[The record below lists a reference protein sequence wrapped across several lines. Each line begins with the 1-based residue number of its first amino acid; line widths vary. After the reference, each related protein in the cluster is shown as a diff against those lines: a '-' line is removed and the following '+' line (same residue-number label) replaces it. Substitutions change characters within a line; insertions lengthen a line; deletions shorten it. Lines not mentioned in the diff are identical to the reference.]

1 MTTTTLDLTIDT
13 TALDAAWRQ
22 YIDTHGVTWSGGNIW
37 QPGAPNTTADK
48 MATTVYALHVIA
60 QQARSGVLP
69 TFRSYQEAGAHFW
82 TLVHNRGIEMNLT
95 HESRWRRD
103 YSTDTVACENIGQ
116 WLAENRTLIETLPVR
131 VVPQAHDFVT
141 GDLAV
146 LDGRF
151 VRIITSYLDT
161 RTADVFWYA
170 SENGAG
176 SIYTSERGVPWSRMT
191 WAEPG
196 VQRVRRKADIYSGY
210 AGQGAEANGEY
221 VLDRVYSSQDR
232 AIWVRL
238 PNGGTAYMC
247 QNDFEPVGMFTALPE
262 RGVAYAQQDAWFLDT
277 GILGYVEDS
286 NRQRAGHERPTIG
299 VHIYSGTRSSWDLES
314 HPTANLYPAQD
325 GDECV
330 ITETNPTIPVG
341 TRVEYVR
348 ATTRSG
354 SREIIVRW
362 AGDEYTV
369 MRSCVRFG
377 HTRPQE
383 DRTPENLTITVGGIE
398 YVRKDVVDD
407 DLQKMVGTMHQGAV
421 DNGLCPVYDRT
432 QRNADAQTTYLKMGS
447 RYKNYDVVVEQTVTI
462 RRTIRVTDQATEAS
476 ARDYAIGRARDYSV
490 RTVEPRLGEGVE
502 TIRVRES
509 STPTVI
515 TTSPVS

>member
-1 MTTTTLDLTIDT
+1 MTNTTLDLTLDT
-13 TALDAAWRQ
+13 TNLDRAWEAFSSN
-22 YIDTHGVTWSGGNIW
+22 GLTWSGGNIW
-37 QPGAPNTTADK
+37 QSGREVRQAKKDTA
-48 MATTVYALHVIA
+48 TYALHVIA

-69 TFRSYQEAGAHFW
+69 TFRSHREAGAHFW
-82 TLVHNRGIEMNLT
+82 TLVYNRGQEMNLT
-95 HESRWRRD
+95 GEDRWRRN
-103 YSTDTVACENIGQ
+103 YSDDAVACEQIGV
-116 WLAENRTLIETLPVR
+116 WLDQNRALIEALPVR
-131 VVPQAHDFVT
+131 ETQPERPFEY

-146 LDGRF
+146 MDGRF
-151 VRIITSYLDT
+151 VRVIRADATA
-161 RTADVFWYA
+161 RTASVFWYA
-170 SENGAG
+170 SQDGG
-176 SIYTSERGVPWSRMT
+176 SSRYSETHEVPWSALT

-196 VQRVRRKADIYSGY
+196 VQRVRRKADIFSGYSGP
-210 AGQGAEANGEY
+210 GSVANGEY
-221 VLDRVYSSQDR
+221 VFDRVYSPTDR
-232 AIWVRL
+232 AIHIRL
-238 PNGGTAYMC
+238 ASGETTYMC
-247 QNDFEPVGMFTALPE
+247 QNDFEPVGQILAT

-286 NRQRAGHERPTIG
+286 NRQRAGHTRTTIG
-299 VHIYSGTRSSWDLES
+299 VHIYSGTRQSWDLES

-330 ITETNPTIPVG
+330 ITETNTVIPVG

-354 SREIIVRW
+354 SREIVVRW
-362 AGDEYTV
+362 SGDEYTV

-462 RRTIRVTDQATEAS
+462 RRTIRVTDQATEAG
-476 ARDYAIGRARDYSV
+476 ARDYALGRARDYSV
-490 RTVEPRLGEGVE
+490 RTIEPRLGEGVE

-509 STPTVI
+509 GTPTAV
-515 TTSPVS
+515 TTTPVS